1 MKKQNNLKSMFDNLV
16 ILLAIISGVFFY
28 FSEYKRVEIFQYL
41 FIVSLLAFG
50 IIYFIDEFKFSEKTV
65 MSSYHILRSIGII
78 FISIL
83 SVVFMFF
90 DS

>member
-1 MKKQNNLKSMFDNLV
+1 MKKQNNLKSIFDNLV